1 MNEEPAELAQV
12 LEAYVGRQ
20 VVLDTAGPIVY
31 LGNLKEVNEAGFWI
45 ENADIHDS
53 REGHAGKELY
63 IYESKVGGVR
73 SNRKRVFVMR
83 STVISLSALDEVVHE
98 DLDPQR
104 G

>member
-1 MNEEPAELAQV
+1 MDEKPTDLAQI
-12 LEAYVGRQ
+12 LEAYIGRQ

-31 LGNLKEVNEAGFWI
+31 LGNLKDANEAGFWL

-63 IYESKVGGVR
+63 VYESKVGGVR

-83 STVISLSALDEVVHE
+83 STVISLSALDEAVHE
-98 DLDPQR
+98 DLDPQQ

>member
-1 MNEEPAELAQV
+1 MDEEPADFSQT

-31 LGNLKEVNEAGFWI
+31 LGNLKEVTEAGFWI

-63 IYESKVGGVR
+63 VYESKVGGVR

-98 DLDPQR
+98 DLDPQQ

>member
-1 MNEEPAELAQV
+1 MNEQLPELAQV
-12 LEAYVGRQ
+12 LQAYVGRQ

-31 LGNLKEVNEAGFWI
+31 LGNLKEAHEAGFWL

-63 IYESKVGGVR
+63 VYESKVGGVR
-73 SNRKRVFVMR
+73 SNRQRVFVMR

-98 DLDPQR
+98 DLDPQQ

>member
-1 MNEEPAELAQV
+1 MDEEPANLAIILQ
-12 LEAYVGRQ
+12 AYVGRQ

-31 LGNLKEVNEAGFWI
+31 LGNLNEANQAGFWL

-63 IYESKVGGVR
+63 VYESKVGGVR
-73 SNRKRVFVMR
+73 SNRKRIFVMR

-98 DLDPQR
+98 DLDLKQ